1 MKNKNLYSILG
12 VDKNSTDNEIKYSY
26 RKLSFK
32 YHPDKN
38 KDKEA
43 EQIFKNIAEAYGI
56 LSNIELKK
64 DYDIKSRFG
73 NNYNEYYELFET
85 NFDFS
90 FDDTKDKLEKFKKNE
105 VFNIHLVV
113 DDTFDGK
120 LEYERWVRCKTCDGS
135 GKDLSSKIVIRDV
148 DGNILKT
155 FDSDDGCDF
164 CEGTGKDYNDKECS
178 FCSGHGRIG
187 LTPCKVCK
195 GEKRILGSQ
204 KLSGIKLTG
213 DETKIDAMGH
223 CSKDEVGKVGYLLLI
238 KHKES
243 QSSE

>member
-1 MKNKNLYSILG
+1 MNLNKNYYGLLEVS
-12 VDKNSTDNEIKYSY
+12 NTSTEKQIKKAYY
-26 RKLSFK
+26 RLSFL

-38 KDKEA
+38 KEVDSK
-43 EQIFKNIAEAYGI
+43 IFADLTEAYDI
-56 LSNIELKK
+56 LCSDQRK
-64 DYDIKSRFG
+64 DYDMKSKFG
-73 NNYNEYYELFET
+73 NCYNEYYELFET

-148 DGNILKT
+148 DGNILRT

-178 FCSGHGRIG
+178 FCSGHGKIG

-204 KLSGIKLTG
+204 KLTGIKLTG
-213 DETKIDAMGH
+213 DETKIEAMGH

>member
-64 DYDIKSRFG
+64 DYDKKSKFG
-73 NNYNEYYELFET
+73 NCYNEYFELFET
-85 NFDFS
+85 NFDYS
-90 FDDTKDKLEKFKKNE
+90 HDYTKDKLEKFKKNE
-105 VFNIHLVV
+105 VYNIHIKI
-113 DDTFDGK
+113 DDTFDGT
-120 LEYERWVRCKTCDGS
+120 LEYERWVRCKPCDGT
-135 GKDLSSKIVIRDV
+135 GKDLSSKIVIKDN
-148 DGNILKT
+148 DGNILKI
-155 FDSDDGCDF
+155 FDSEDGCDL
-164 CEGTGKDYNDKECS
+164 CEGTGKYRDQDCP
-178 FCSGHGRIG
+178 FCFGKGKVG
-187 LTPCKVCK
+187 LNPCTTCK
-195 GEKRILGSQ
+195 GERRILGKQ
-204 KLSGIKLTG
+204 KLTKIKLTG

-223 CSKDEVGKVGYLLLI
+223 CSKTEPGKVGYLLLI
-238 KHKES
+238 KS
-243 QSSE
+243 